1 MPFTPWQSYS
11 DSVEETL
18 CDLGLLAEKGIGEE
32 RHIFRSEEFEIET
45 RNCCLLEAIAGENGK
60 RQNVRM
66 EPAAL
71 KTRVKRYLQSEKESW
86 FLILQ
91 FLLGLLHGQ
100 PNEAVEGYVECL
112 KESLLSTPAQVN
124 GKMTLLMMKCLFEYN
139 SEDTVTYVAKQL
151 QENGYFSN
159 RINLQQ
165 CQVPSSDCKAIV
177 YFLKLF
183 KSLESVDQR
192 HNAIGECARNELS
205 KLIETGALRHL
216 NLEYQYPL
224 PTCNDTIWCLCI

>member
-18 CDLGLLAEKGIGEE
+18 SDLGLLAEKGIEEE
-32 RHIFRSEEFEIET
+32 RHIFRSEEIEIET

-60 RQNVRM
+60 RENVRM

-124 GKMTLLMMKCLFEYN
+124 GKCLFEYN

-151 QENGYFSN
+151 QENGDFSN
-159 RINLQQ
+159 RIKLQQ
-165 CQVPSSDCKAIV
+165 CQVPSSDCKATV

-183 KSLESVDQR
+183 KSLESVAQR
-192 HNAIGECARNELS
+192 HNAIGECARNELG

-224 PTCNDTIWCLCI
+224 PTCNDTIWCVCI

>member
-139 SEDTVTYVAKQL
+139 SEDTVTYVANSCKKTATL
-151 QENGYFSN
+151 ATESTCSN
-159 RINLQQ
+159 VKFHHLI
-165 CQVPSSDCKAIV
+165 
-177 YFLKLF
+177 
-183 KSLESVDQR
+183 
-192 HNAIGECARNELS
+192 AR
-205 KLIETGALRHL
+205 
-216 NLEYQYPL
+216 Q
-224 PTCNDTIWCLCI
+224 

>member
-18 CDLGLLAEKGIGEE
+18 SDLGLLAEKGIEEE
-32 RHIFRSEEFEIET
+32 RHIFRSEEIEIET

-60 RQNVRM
+60 RENVRM

-124 GKMTLLMMKCLFEYN
+124 GKCLFEYN
-139 SEDTVTYVAKQL
+139 SEDIVTYVAKQL
-151 QENGYFSN
+151 QENGDFSN

-192 HNAIGECARNELS
+192 HRRMCA
-205 KLIETGALRHL
+205 
-216 NLEYQYPL
+216 
-224 PTCNDTIWCLCI
+224 